1 MRHVRVRQMR
11 FAGLNNLVGL
21 LLVGIAAVGLYG
33 QTSTGSIAGTVTDPN
48 SAVVPGVKIVA
59 THEPTKR
66 SFDATATDA
75 GLYVLPSLPAGPY
88 SLSAEH
94 PGFKKLVR
102 SNIEV
107 RVGLRIDLDLQLEV
121 GDVQQTVQV
130 TGEVPLLETS
140 KAERGQNIS
149 PQMMNTLPLFNGALR
164 NAEAFVGY
172 MPGVNG
178 NGEVSIN
185 GSNGRAKEIEIDGAS
200 LTIPESGGVSF
211 NFPGFE
217 AYGEFKLVTSSFNA
231 EYGRLGGGL
240 EQFTTKSGTN
250 GIHASAFLNIKRDVL
265 NADSWAN
272 NQNPA
277 NPKGFRPKER
287 FNEEGGTAG
296 GPIWIPKI
304 YDGRNKSFF
313 FFTYAKI
320 IQPAAIAINSG
331 ETVPTALMKQGNF
344 TEVATIYDPASTS
357 GSSRSP
363 FAGNI

>member
-1 MRHVRVRQMR
+1 
-11 FAGLNNLVGL
+11 
-21 LLVGIAAVGLYG
+21 
-33 QTSTGSIAGTVTDPN
+33 
-48 SAVVPGVKIVA
+48 
-59 THEPTKR
+59 
-66 SFDATATDA
+66 
-75 GLYVLPSLPAGPY
+75 
-88 SLSAEH
+88 
-94 PGFKKLVR
+94 
-102 SNIEV
+102 
-107 RVGLRIDLDLQLEV
+107 
-121 GDVQQTVQV
+121 
-130 TGEVPLLETS
+130 
-140 KAERGQNIS
+140 IS

-164 NAEAFVGY
+164 NAENFVGY

-178 NGEVSIN
+178 NGETSIN
-185 GSNGRAKEIEIDGAS
+185 GSNGRAKEVEIDGAS

-217 AYGEFKLVTSSFNA
+217 AYGEFKPVTASFNA

-250 GIHASAFLNIKRDVL
+250 RIHAAAFLNIKRDVL
-265 NADSWAN
+265 DADSWAN

-320 IQPAAIAINSG
+320 IQPAAISINSG
-331 ETVPTALMKQGNF
+331 ETVPTALMKHGNF
-344 TEVATIYDPASTS
+344 TEVAPIYDPASTS
-357 GSSRSP
+357 GSSRNP
-363 FAGNI
+363 FAGNLIPKDRWSKISSIILPFITDQNLTGVIGTFTFP

>member
-1 MRHVRVRQMR
+1 MRHFRV
-11 FAGLNNLVGL
+11 FAGL
-21 LLVGIAAVGLYG
+21 LLVCLTATGLYS
-33 QTSTGSIAGTVTDPN
+33 QTSTGSISGATTDPN
-48 SAVVPGVKIVA
+48 GALVPGVRIIA
-59 THEPTKR
+59 THEPTNV
-66 SFDATATDA
+66 SFEAITTDS
-75 GLYVLPSLPAGPY
+75 GLYVFPALPVGPY
-88 SLSAEH
+88 TLTAEH
-94 PGFKKLVR
+94 TGFKKLIR

-107 RVGLRIDLDLQLEV
+107 RVGLRISLDLQLEV

-130 TGEVPLLETS
+130 MGETPLLETS
-140 KAERGQNIS
+140 KPERGQNVS
-149 PQMMNTLPLFNGALR
+149 PQLMNTLPLFNGSLR
-164 NAEAFVGY
+164 NAEAFIGY

-185 GSNGRAKEIEIDGAS
+185 GSNGRSKEIEIDGAS

-240 EQFTTKSGTN
+240 EQFTTKSGSN
-250 GIHASAFLNIKRDVL
+250 RIHAAAFLNIKRDVL
-265 NADSWAN
+265 DADSWAN

-277 NPKGFRPKER
+277 NPRGFRPKER

-296 GPIWIPKI
+296 GPVWIPKI

-320 IQPAAIAINSG
+320 IQPASAVLNSG

-344 TEVATIYDPASTS
+344 SEVAAIYDPTSTV
-357 GSSRSP
+357 G
-363 FAGNI
+363 G